1 MCGLFLFWE
10 YSCLYVLTMRKTWSV
25 PIYIKW
31 RGEAKS
37 EEEPKQKLWSGLS
50 NGKLITPGI
59 LTSLLKACLVRGPS
73 GCLKLTR
80 TVMCHKDH
88 SGSWQRKLEM
98 SESKRGVWEMPLGGT
113 FVMFA
118 VQKKKKKPTMID
130 LKMGRVISKM
140 EMDEKRRKRKGKSR
154 AKTRRKSYFF
164 SFKGH

>member
-1 MCGLFLFWE
+1 
-10 YSCLYVLTMRKTWSV
+10 
-25 PIYIKW
+25 
-31 RGEAKS
+31 
-37 EEEPKQKLWSGLS
+37 
-50 NGKLITPGI
+50 
-59 LTSLLKACLVRGPS
+59 
-73 GCLKLTR
+73 
-80 TVMCHKDH
+80 
-88 SGSWQRKLEM
+88 M